1 MGCGCK
7 SSSGVK
13 KQVTQITKKSGN
25 THNVYK
31 SVDKPVRKQIIISVQ
46 NNDTKDVN
54 TIRITPS
61 FLAFSS
67 EKLPPNIAETK
78 SKVNLEIHNNVEKNA
93 KK

>member
-31 SVDKPVRKQIIISVQ
+31 SVDKPVRKQIII
-46 NNDTKDVN
+46 
-54 TIRITPS
+54 RRPS
-61 FLAFSS
+61 Y
-67 EKLPPNIAETK
+67 
-78 SKVNLEIHNNVEKNA
+78 
-93 KK
+93 